1 MTVAEK
7 AGRGALSL
15 EIEFGSAAAAY
26 LQDARAGL
34 RLPLPRLGGE
44 TTERIFSSLRP
55 AGEAAGFRLFSVGE
69 LLLGCGL
76 QPATE
81 APEAA
86 ALELYRRLLR
96 ATDGRWLYRVWN
108 YVPDINGLRD
118 GFENYR
124 AFSAGRAQAFEE
136 AFGADYRRKLP
147 AASAVGCSGGTMAA
161 VFVAGSQAPRHVENP
176 EQISAYHYP
185 PKHGPSPPS
194 FSRSTI
200 VTSEGV
206 KLIFISGTAAIKG
219 HETVAPGALE
229 AQLECTL
236 DNLRLMSRAAEVGE
250 NFGASG
256 EFVRHFKIY
265 LRRAGDFPA
274 AMARLQKSLLRPDD
288 HVVWL
293 QADLCRAE
301 LDVEIEATLVGK

>member
-1 MTVAEK
+1 MTVVEK

-26 LQDARAGL
+26 LEDSRAGL

-55 AGEAAGFRLFSVGE
+55 AGEAAGFQLFSADGW
-69 LLLGCGL
+69 LLGCGL

-147 AASAVGCSGGTMAA
+147 AASAVGCLGGTMAA
-161 VFVAGSQAPRHVENP
+161 IFVAGSQAPRHVENP

-200 VTSEGV
+200 VAHGGG

-236 DNLRLMSRAAEVGE
+236 DNLRLMSRAAGIGE

-265 LRRAGDFPA
+265 LRRAGDLPA
-274 AMARLQKSLLRPDD
+274 AMVRLKRSLLRPDD
-288 HVVWL
+288 QVVWL